1 MLDSVYHASLR
12 FVTKSSFRTHH
23 CSLYESVGWL
33 SLHNIFYI
41 IFFFL
46 RLYCTN
52 CLLIYVLFWLL
63 KSLPANVIFD
73 HMVKSCMTLHEREL
87 SLVKVLL
94 KLSWYKLQNHLK
106 LDYLPT
112 MTQFK
117 IRIKDYLST
126 NAHVL
131 LLSVAGNYVEMML
144 NCQLSFFVKCCC
156 CSCYCICFFELYSA
170 VLARTPLKKRFW
182 ISMGLFPGKIKYF
195 ETLAWISQRVS
206 HIVSW
211 LDL

>member
-1 MLDSVYHASLR
+1 MLDYSDILYMHANQSSLKMLDSVYHASLR

-33 SLHNIFYI
+33 SLHNRRLEHWYI
-41 IFFFL
+41 FFL

-73 HMVKSCMTLHEREL
+73 HMGKSCMTFHEREL

-106 LDYLPT
+106 LDYLPS
-112 MTQFK
+112 MTQLK

-126 NAHVL
+126 NAHVYWALLVIMLRWCWIANCLFLLNVVVLFL
-131 LLSVAGNYVEMML
+131 LLYMFFFLYGTLFCCLGQDSLEKEIL
-144 NCQLSFFVKCCC
+144 NLNG
-156 CSCYCICFFELYSA
+156 I
-170 VLARTPLKKRFW
+170 
-182 ISMGLFPGKIKYF
+182 IS
-195 ETLAWISQRVS
+195 W
-206 HIVSW
+206 
-211 LDL
+211 